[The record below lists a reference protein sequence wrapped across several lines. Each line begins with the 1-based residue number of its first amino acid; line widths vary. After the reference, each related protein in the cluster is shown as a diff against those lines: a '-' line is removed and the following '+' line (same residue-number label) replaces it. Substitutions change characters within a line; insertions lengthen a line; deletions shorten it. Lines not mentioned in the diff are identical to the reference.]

1 MLVKEFKDFTQIQL
15 RQLGA
20 YASMTIEDF
29 IREIESKGKVPNKFY
44 KNLYDEIMSQILEGS
59 NLCASESLET
69 TKKVELT
76 PTEQILEKIPLGFIQ
91 YYIEEKD
98 YKKSYNAILGVVK
111 NFYQL
116 STYEHHG
123 NTKLKYI
130 RTANEWKSF
139 VNSNSGKIIEDWNDV
154 TSKHIIPSSYDESL
168 GFTENIRNAFIEYG
182 DLLKTRSKNKRYFT
196 GDKAKKAYRDGE
208 ILLLY
213 YRDKLTRGE
222 IEERIGL
229 QYSRKSEERIRQI
242 LQKAWNGLM
251 SGEPVMS
258 NVVLHHTLIDTA
270 RSIKSECLFCSI
282 EKYKSWA
289 GDTNSDFLAQFGVD
303 LVDVGKGQFLV
314 PVGTMGTYKK
324 VYKVIQKTLLE
335 TLLPDNAENLL
346 QSILENEELDCVMFE
361 QKFVERILS
370 YGKFVDWID
379 SDTIQI
385 KDEYLANAQQRYVR
399 IIYNSENEL
408 TTEQA
413 KERYEQI
420 YKISPAA
427 GPKTEPKYS
436 IFTDQNK
443 WYYGA
448 PRKYINDSIS
458 DFIEKHIIFYISEL
472 EIYLKEQGY
481 SIPQYKSFRTKI
493 TRFCSP
499 DVHDENHFCHK
510 DYTENYPEYT
520 WRNPTQY
527 GQTNWILNCVKEI
540 LDDKWFEEIDTVLAQ
555 LKEKAI
561 GSDFEEIVNK
571 RAKYILPSYCGDT
584 QPFYF
589 DGKKI
594 SKNEPYYSQC
604 DFSTIGLRGGKY
616 SFYTQIRSIAFNEVK
631 KSDNGRKELTEII
644 DVINE
649 IVDEEISRNV
659 VIRAIEDVE
668 KRFPS
673 IDLELI
679 SDNGRLF
686 VVWTGHAINPE
697 PTFEVSNGVDESEE
711 QIHEVENTETKPAIK
726 FRQDIDW
733 IELGRIMK
741 QELSFYKYW
750 MIREEYELDSSIDD
764 FLDFIRHSENSNL
777 NRRLPQNLYEYWFA
791 STDSYDR
798 STYLTNLAL
807 FFEAL
812 LSDIYYQQHGVRLRK
827 KGLSDWAEEFVGLPQ
842 KLLFSRDS
850 KGFDRIASDLH
861 YKRNKIAHGDDI
873 KLSSLETAKTITDYA
888 ALYVYVFA
896 RYHKA

>member
-1 MLVKEFKDFTQIQL
+1 M
-15 RQLGA
+15 
-20 YASMTIEDF
+20 
-29 IREIESKGKVPNKFY
+29 
-44 KNLYDEIMSQILEGS
+44 
-59 NLCASESLET
+59 C
-69 TKKVELT
+69 
-76 PTEQILEKIPLGFIQ
+76 
-91 YYIEEKD
+91 
-98 YKKSYNAILGVVK
+98 
-111 NFYQL
+111 
-116 STYEHHG
+116 
-123 NTKLKYI
+123 
-130 RTANEWKSF
+130 
-139 VNSNSGKIIEDWNDV
+139 
-154 TSKHIIPSSYDESL
+154 
-168 GFTENIRNAFIEYG
+168 
-182 DLLKTRSKNKRYFT
+182 
-196 GDKAKKAYRDGE
+196 
-208 ILLLY
+208 
-213 YRDKLTRGE
+213 
-222 IEERIGL
+222 
-229 QYSRKSEERIRQI
+229 
-242 LQKAWNGLM
+242 
-251 SGEPVMS
+251 
-258 NVVLHHTLIDTA
+258 LIVYH
-270 RSIKSECLFCSI
+270 CL
-282 EKYKSWA
+282 
-289 GDTNSDFLAQFGVD
+289 
-303 LVDVGKGQFLV
+303 
-314 PVGTMGTYKK
+314 
-324 VYKVIQKTLLE
+324 
-335 TLLPDNAENLL
+335 
-346 QSILENEELDCVMFE
+346 
-361 QKFVERILS
+361 
-370 YGKFVDWID
+370 
-379 SDTIQI
+379 
-385 KDEYLANAQQRYVR
+385 
-399 IIYNSENEL
+399 
-408 TTEQA
+408 
-413 KERYEQI
+413 
-420 YKISPAA
+420 
-427 GPKTEPKYS
+427 
-436 IFTDQNK
+436 
-443 WYYGA
+443 
-448 PRKYINDSIS
+448 
-458 DFIEKHIIFYISEL
+458 IFYISEL

-499 DVHDENHFCHK
+499 DVHDANHFCHK

-604 DFSTIGLRGGKY
+604 DFSTIGLREGKY

-631 KSDNGRKELTEII
+631 KSDNGKKELTEII
-644 DVINE
+644 DIINE

-686 VVWTGHAINPE
+686 VVWTGNAINPE

-711 QIHEVENTETKPAIK
+711 QIHEVENTETRPAIK
-726 FRQDIDW
+726 FRQGINW
-733 IELGRIMK
+733 TELGRIMK
-741 QELSFYKYW
+741 RELSFYKYW